1 MLNERIDTAIQIF
14 WFLVLII
21 GIPLVLLLLIETN
34 SLHILK
40 WAFLGFLAI
49 GVSGFIVLQ
58 SQYNIMNCNGGNKNE

>member
-1 MLNERIDTAIQIF
+1 MENKRIDTAIQIF

-40 WAFLGFLAI
+40 WAFLIFLAI

-58 SQYNIMNCNGGNKNE
+58 NDIINCN

>member
-1 MLNERIDTAIQIF
+1 MENKRIDTAIQIF

-40 WAFLGFLAI
+40 WAFLGMGI
-49 GVSGFIVLQ
+49 GGFMALQ
-58 SQYNIMNCNGGNKNE
+58 IKYDIMNCK